1 MFDRICDTLH
11 REMAE
16 LDEKYG
22 NGSQLTNQ
30 DLEHIDKIAH
40 ALKSLATY
48 DAMISSDSERG
59 SYRGRSMRMSRYGS
73 RDDRPYNYGVPEGY
87 ERSPRY

>member
-1 MFDRICDTLH
+1 MFNNICDALH
-11 REMAE
+11 REMDE

-22 NGSQLTNQ
+22 SGNQMNNQ

-40 ALKSLATY
+40 ALKSIITY
-48 DAMISSDSERG
+48 DAMMAGDSERG
-59 SYRGRSMRMSRYGS
+59 SYRGRSMRSSRYS

-87 ERSPRY
+87 ERGRY